1 MIDKYGRVLVI
12 FMESERIIAVCGLI
26 CNDCDIFKA
35 TENPQIAERIQEW
48 FGKRGKEVRIE
59 DICCDGCKGDRTK
72 HWSGDCPILKCCVD
86 EKGLEYCYECDDF
99 VCERLDEFARGDERY
114 TEAVNRLKSMAK

>member
-1 MIDKYGRVLVI
+1 MI

-26 CNDCDIFKA
+26 CSECDEFLASSDLEKA
-35 TENPQIAERIQEW
+35 QRISDW
-48 FGKRGKEVRIE
+48 YKKRNIDVKPE
-59 DICCDGCKGDRTK
+59 DIICLACRGDRAK
-72 HWSGDCPILKCCVD
+72 HWSPDCPILKCCVD

-114 TEAVNRLKSMAK
+114 TEAVNRLKSMVKK